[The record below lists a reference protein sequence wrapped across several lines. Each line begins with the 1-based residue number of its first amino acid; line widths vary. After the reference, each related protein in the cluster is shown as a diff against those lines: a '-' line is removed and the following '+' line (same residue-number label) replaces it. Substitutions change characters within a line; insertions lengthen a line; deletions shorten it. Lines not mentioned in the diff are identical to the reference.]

1 MLASTRSVINYYW
14 SWRRYL
20 EAQLSASYKIYY
32 NPVGLP
38 KPSSSVDSWLIF
50 LTGEIDPQLFTRI
63 KSQIFCVA
71 RDDERDENMMQI
83 VSDTISKLDN
93 LPTGKRSFVL
103 YDKTTATGVGT
114 IWAERI
120 MVRQKQPYSTGV
132 SSTLIDVYT
141 RTKTARNAY
150 A

>member
-1 MLASTRSVINYYW
+1 MLSSTRSIINYYW

-20 EAQLSASYKIYY
+20 ETQLSASYKLYY

-38 KPSSSVDSWLIF
+38 KPAGTVDSWLIF
-50 LTGEIDPQLFTRI
+50 LTGEIDPQLFTRT

-83 VSDTISKLDN
+83 ISDTVAKLDN
-93 LPTGKRSFVL
+93 LPTGKRSIVL
-103 YDKTTATGVGT
+103 YDKSTATGVGT
-114 IWAERI
+114 IWVERL